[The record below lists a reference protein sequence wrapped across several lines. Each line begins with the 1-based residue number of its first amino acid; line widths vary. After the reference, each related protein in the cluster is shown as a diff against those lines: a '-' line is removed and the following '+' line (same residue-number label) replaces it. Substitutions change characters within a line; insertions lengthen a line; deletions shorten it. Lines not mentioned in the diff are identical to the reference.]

1 MQLVDIGANLTH
13 ESFHPDREA
22 VLERARAAGVVQLV
36 VTGSSAQ
43 GSEDALSLARRHP
56 GLLYATAGV
65 HPHHAGDYT
74 AETDTLLRGLAREPE
89 VRAVGEAGLD
99 YFRDYSPRAAQ
110 QFAFER
116 QLGIA
121 LETGKP
127 VFAHQ
132 RDAHDD
138 FMAIL
143 RPLRDRLSRVVVHC
157 FTGEKRELFDC
168 LDLDCDIG
176 ITGWI
181 CDERRGTHLKELVR
195 SIPAHRLMVETD
207 APYLLP
213 RDLPHKPSHRR
224 NEPMYL
230 PHVARAVAHARG
242 EPLEALA
249 ASTTATARSFFAL
262 PPV

>member
-1 MQLVDIGANLTH
+1 
-13 ESFHPDREA
+13 
-22 VLERARAAGVVQLV
+22 VQQV
-36 VTGSSAQ
+36 VTGASAQ
-43 GSEDALSLARRHP
+43 GSEDALALARRHP
-56 GLLYATAGV
+56 GALYATAGV

-74 AETDTLLRGLAREPE
+74 GDTDTLLRGLAREAE

-99 YFRDYSPRAAQ
+99 YFRDYSPRPAQ
-110 QFAFER
+110 HFAFER

-143 RPLRDRLSRVVVHC
+143 RPLRDRLAAVVVHC
-157 FTGEKRELFDC
+157 FTGERRELFEC
-168 LDLDCDIG
+168 LDLDCHIG

-181 CDERRGTHLKELVR
+181 CDERRGLHLRELVR
-195 SIPAHRLMVETD
+195 SVPAGRLMIETD

-230 PHVARAVAHARG
+230 PHVARAVAAARG
-242 EPLEALA
+242 EPLDALVA
-249 ASTTATARSFFAL
+249 HTTATARAFFAL
-262 PPV
+262 PSAG